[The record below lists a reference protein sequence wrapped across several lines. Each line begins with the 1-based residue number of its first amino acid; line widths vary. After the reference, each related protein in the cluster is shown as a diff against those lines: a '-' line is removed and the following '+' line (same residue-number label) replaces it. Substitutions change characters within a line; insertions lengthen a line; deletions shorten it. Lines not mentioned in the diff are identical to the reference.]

1 MPTLWQLADQGHPG
15 SKFNRAQ
22 PHPRRSSHNSLPAHG
37 HNTAHHHIVRYK
49 FIWTYTNMNYGAQN
63 CFEPRKVHNEDL
75 RVEPNNSVIWDSDG
89 EKYWQCSGLTTTVMW
104 WEPAYLRA
112 LQKEKHS
119 NSNIVWTCIQNVP
132 AKHRP
137 RTCIPAAAPSCQ
149 PQDSNASENIARRYW
164 QCWFHIILQGNN
176 SPVILSAWDLNFHQ
190 FLKKK
195 SDNSESL
202 SEVHCN

>member
-1 MPTLWQLADQGHPG
+1 MQLAPG
-15 SKFNRAQ
+15 PSWVEIQSGPTSSRTIQPQFPTCPRAQ
-22 PHPRRSSHNSLPAHG
+22 YSPPSY
-37 HNTAHHHIVRYK
+37 IVRYK
-49 FIWTYTNMNYGAQN
+49 FICTYTDMELCCAKLFWASECSQQRLESRTKQ
-63 CFEPRKVHNEDL
+63 FT
-75 RVEPNNSVIWDSDG
+75 VIWDSGG

-112 LQKEKHS
+112 LQKEKHSNS

-164 QCWFHIILQGNN
+164 QCWFRIILLGNNN